1 MPFPNTPSPRRR
13 SWRPSF
19 TWSTRVWFD
28 STASSA
34 APASTSATFPG
45 VRSSQRERKGKTMH
59 IDPSENATVS
69 RVGCMEAQLNPR
81 RVYISGEQVEIW
93 ENPVLPFR
101 CTQEEINGYAEHE
114 NWVLLF
120 NALVLSSVPQQ

>member
-1 MPFPNTPSPRRR
+1 
-13 SWRPSF
+13 
-19 TWSTRVWFD
+19 
-28 STASSA
+28 
-34 APASTSATFPG
+34 
-45 VRSSQRERKGKTMH
+45 MH
-59 IDPSENATVS
+59 FDPSEIGIAS

-114 NWVLLF
+114 AWVLLF
-120 NALVLSSVPQQ
+120 NALVLSSIPQQ